1 MQSKKQFRN
10 LISRTISRV
19 AKIALATATVFAL
32 TVVLTQSAQ
41 AQIFKV
47 IHAFSGGGDG
57 GSPWA
62 GLTIDKAGNL
72 YGTASVGGADGDG
85 TVYRLQYK
93 GSGWVFTPLYSF
105 RGSPDDGAYPSA
117 AVVFGP
123 GGSLYGTTAQGGVQ
137 ECGNG
142 SSPCGTVFNLKPAA
156 IACKTALC
164 PWTETVLYY
173 PDGGEGGAFPAGLTF
188 DPAGN
193 MYYTA
198 SVSHQ
203 GGVVKLA
210 PSNGGWQFNLSCNVS
225 SSIPSGVILDA
236 AGNLYGGGGGG
247 GGNGFV
253 FQLNMSGGVC
263 TENILYSFQGGID
276 GADPSGGLIFD
287 DSGNL
292 YGSTAVGGLRV
303 GGTAFE
309 LSPSNGNWTFRLLYS
324 FAGTEGPTASLTM
337 DAAGNLYGTTFKDG
351 AYGAGTVFKL
361 TPSGGSWQYTSLH
374 DFTGGSD
381 GRWPA
386 SNVTFDAN
394 GNLYGTAPGGGS
406 QNCYQGCGVVWEI
419 TP

>member
-1 MQSKKQFRN
+1 MFRYPACHSLLRHTSLTSSRCRREIDANDGEYIFRSFSHSLLASPREKAKTLELPSPRRPSAPIVLANFISEPHGEEENAMQSKKQFRN

-142 SSPCGTVFNLKPAA
+142 SSPCGTVFNLKP
-156 IACKTALC
+156 
-164 PWTETVLYY
+164 
-173 PDGGEGGAFPAGLTF
+173 
-188 DPAGN
+188 
-193 MYYTA
+193 
-198 SVSHQ
+198 
-203 GGVVKLA
+203 
-210 PSNGGWQFNLSCNVS
+210 
-225 SSIPSGVILDA
+225 
-236 AGNLYGGGGGG
+236 
-247 GGNGFV
+247 
-253 FQLNMSGGVC
+253 
-263 TENILYSFQGGID
+263 
-276 GADPSGGLIFD
+276 
-287 DSGNL
+287 
-292 YGSTAVGGLRV
+292 
-303 GGTAFE
+303 
-309 LSPSNGNWTFRLLYS
+309 
-324 FAGTEGPTASLTM
+324 
-337 DAAGNLYGTTFKDG
+337 
-351 AYGAGTVFKL
+351 
-361 TPSGGSWQYTSLH
+361 
-374 DFTGGSD
+374 
-381 GRWPA
+381 
-386 SNVTFDAN
+386 
-394 GNLYGTAPGGGS
+394 
-406 QNCYQGCGVVWEI
+406 
-419 TP
+419 